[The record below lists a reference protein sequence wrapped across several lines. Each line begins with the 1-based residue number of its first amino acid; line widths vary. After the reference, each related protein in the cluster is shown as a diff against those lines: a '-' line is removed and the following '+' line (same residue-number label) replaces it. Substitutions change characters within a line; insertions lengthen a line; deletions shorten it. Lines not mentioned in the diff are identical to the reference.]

1 MKPLIPQRDPIVMV
15 DDVVLTDNDHASTT
29 LLLTEDKY
37 VSRESALVEFAAQSC
52 AALIGCRSMSA
63 DLGYIGEVRNFEVLR
78 IPAAGQLLH
87 CELEVIAEMG
97 GITLVQ
103 ADIQSEGERM
113 AQGRLKLFIH
123 E

>member
-15 DDVVLTDNDHASTT
+15 DDVVVTDSDHASTT
-29 LLLTEDKY
+29 LRLTDDKY
-37 VSRESALVEFAAQSC
+37 ISGEAALVEYAAQSC
-52 AALIGCRSMSA
+52 AALIGYRSQSA
-63 DLGYIGEVRNFEVLR
+63 DIGYIGEVRNFEILR
-78 IPAAGQLLH
+78 IPVAGELLH
-87 CELEVIAEMG
+87 CELEIIAEMG

-103 ADIQSEGERM
+103 VSIRSEEECI